1 MFGNFHNKKLGK
13 KGSQIMS
20 HSAQNSVASQYIQSK
35 RQSSHNGVQDPKKS
49 SSIAHS
55 QLLALTLPITHS
67 FLSTLTP
74 VSQT

>member
-1 MFGNFHNKKLGK
+1 
-13 KGSQIMS
+13 MS